1 MPILLEGRLWVELS
15 RFGASSGGSAI
26 GAELPRFRFEKAD
39 EQATDGYSSRVAT
52 DLSEELRA

>member
-1 MPILLEGRLWVELS
+1 MSRTLRPTAKTRSIDIGRTTG
-15 RFGASSGGSAI
+15 F